1 MGLFFC
7 YSLHTGLQDYDPDGG
22 VPEGGVPDGPDPSDC
37 IPPGGVP
44 EGRVPFICMPSGGV
58 PEGLVPF
65 IAMPSGGVPPIWP
78 ADWLNCG
85 LLPEPASPGVAD
97 DARLPASP
105 VVAAAVPW
113 ASVGIVDRVLVVST
127 DELLS
132 VQPAT
137 RIPAM
142 RIDDAISIMILF
154 FCIGSISLNVRS
166 MHRICRVPAL
176 HVQTCLSLFPWCPAP
191 ERSFTAG
198 YCRNLFLMDTPGKFC
213 RSREPFNDLP
223 EGDHPASS

>member
-1 MGLFFC
+1 MILTGVSRMAECRMGLTHLTACRPAGFRGTGSV
-7 YSLHTGLQDYDPDGG
+7 YLHAIRRG
-22 VPEGGVPDGPDPSDC
+22 
-37 IPPGGVP
+37 
-44 EGRVPFICMPSGGV
+44 

-65 IAMPSGGVPPIWP
+65 MPPGGVPPIWP

-85 LLPEPASPGVAD
+85 LLPVAASPGVAD

-105 VVAAAVPW
+105 AVAAAVPR

-154 FCIGSISLNVRS
+154 FCIGFISLNVRS

-176 HVQTCLSLFPWCPAP
+176 HVQTCLSLFPLYPAP

-198 YCRNLFLMDTPGKFC
+198 YCRNLYLAGGYPG
-213 RSREPFNDLP
+213 EILQ
-223 EGDHPASS
+223 AS